1 MRAIEASLLSGSEL
15 YREVILDKVAHARES
30 VLIATANV
38 KDMHVEGRSIRSLLA
53 DPQAAWSLPGVTT
66 FGYQNHTVRTEQWR
80 YIRYADGSGELYDHN
95 NDPYEWTNLI
105 NRAESD
111 PVRAELAKFLPQ
123 TNVRG
128 PQQTVGGLA
137 NGGGSGKQAEKSLK
151 GREQR

>member
-1 MRAIEASLLSGSEL
+1 MSIYPTLCDLAGIPQP
-15 YREVILDKVAHARES
+15 K
-30 VLIATANV
+30 
-38 KDMHVEGRSIRSLLA
+38 HVEGRSIRSLLA